1 MVRMKPLHS
10 CTCGK
15 CTCNIVTK
23 YAKDREDEIFHQFL
37 IGLDDEK
44 YGTVRSNLLSQIP
57 LLDLDRAYQ
66 VLLQEERVRGMRR
79 DKKEKMESNIFAVQG
94 PHLKSNIDRKAEK
107 SKLFCTHCKK
117 NGHDVNTCFKLHG
130 VADWWV
136 EKFGGSKEKGKTSG
150 GGHSVR
156 GGVGNNVGGNVGTF
170 GCMRANAVISGGDA
184 TLADSCGAVGRGTL
198 LNDLTPK
205 QMQRLLKLVNEE
217 PQEHMMGMFFSRW
230 ILDTGASNHVT
241 GIECFLYDL
250 KDAMC
255 LIGLPDGQQ
264 VVATKQ
270 GREKLDDNLNL
281 KNVYFVPK
289 LCCSLL
295 SMSQLIDDTHCSV
308 KFTDKFFFIED
319 QRSGNL
325 IGVGERKD
333 GLYHFRG
340 NGTIIATT
348 HIKVDEFDL
357 WHQRLGHHAD
367 QPSTTSPLP
376 HDVFD
381 EAYPLPIPSDAEHSR
396 SLPILSTTEPFDPSE
411 PTEPVSSDSI
421 SGSLFE
427 IQVHSSSKSSP
438 PEVLGRG
445 YREKRPSVLLRD
457 YVAMVPS
464 LSPLTVL
471 PSMSG
476 SPGTS
481 HPVTQYI
488 AYTKFSDRHRALL
501 ANITAGVEPG
511 SFKEAMSD
519 EGCREATSQEV
530 QALEA
535 NGTWEMT
542 TLPKGKKALGCK
554 WVY

>member
-1 MVRMKPLHS
+1 MLF
-10 CTCGK
+10 G
-15 CTCNIVTK
+15 
-23 YAKDREDEIFHQFL
+23 REPNYSE
-37 IGLDDEK
+37 
-44 YGTVRSNLLSQIP
+44 
-57 LLDLDRAYQ
+57 
-66 VLLQEERVRGMRR
+66 
-79 DKKEKMESNIFAVQG
+79 
-94 PHLKSNIDRKAEK
+94 LK
-107 SKLFCTHCKK
+107 
-117 NGHDVNTCFKLHG
+117 V
-130 VADWWV
+130 
-136 EKFGGSKEKGKTSG
+136 
-150 GGHSVR
+150 
-156 GGVGNNVGGNVGTF
+156 F
-170 GCMRANAVISGGDA
+170 GCLCFAHNHKAKKDKFAPRGQKCVF
-184 TLADSCGAVGRGTL
+184 VGY
-198 LNDLTPK
+198 
-205 QMQRLLKLVNEE
+205 
-217 PQEHMMGMFFSRW
+217 
-230 ILDTGASNHVT
+230 SNT
-241 GIECFLYDL
+241 KKGWKLYDL
-250 KDAMC
+250 
-255 LIGLPDGQQ
+255 LTG
-264 VVATKQ
+264 
-270 GREKLDDNLNL
+270 E
-281 KNVYFVPK
+281 YFVSRDVQFVENEFP
-289 LCCSLL
+289 
-295 SMSQLIDDTHCSV
+295 
-308 KFTDKFFFIED
+308 FTKSNPSI
-319 QRSGNL
+319 
-325 IGVGERKD
+325 
-333 GLYHFRG
+333 
-340 NGTIIATT
+340 T
-348 HIKVDEFDL
+348 
-357 WHQRLGHHAD
+357 